1 MLDFL
6 SEMIG
11 SRPIEIIAVCCGL
24 VNVTLV
30 VKRSIWNYPFGIVMV
45 SLYAKIFYEHQLY
58 SDAILQ
64 IYFFFFQFYGLYYW
78 LKGKSEDGK
87 VVVNPLS
94 PKKFQIYLAFALIFW
109 VAWSYTMGQ
118 LTDASFP
125 YWDGAIAVLSM
136 LAQFLL
142 ARKHLENWYLWIV
155 VNILAI
161 GLFTVKDLQPT
172 AALYCVFLV
181 LSIIGLVQ
189 WRRSLVLQTNIE
201 NKSST

>member
-6 SEMIG
+6 IQMIG
-11 SRPIEIIAVCCGL
+11 SRPIEITAVVCGL
-24 VNVTLV
+24 INVTLV
-30 VKRSIWNYPFGIVMV
+30 VRRSIWNYPFGIIMV

-64 IYFFFFQFYGLYYW
+64 VYFFFFQFYGLYYW
-78 LKGKSEDGK
+78 LRGKSENGK
-87 VVVNPLS
+87 VVVNPL
-94 PKKFQIYLAFALIFW
+94 PARRFQGYLAIALVFW
-109 VAWSYTMGQ
+109 VLWSYAMGQ
-118 LTDASFP
+118 LTNASFP

-142 ARKHLENWYLWIV
+142 ARKHFQNWYLWIV

-172 AALYCVFLV
+172 AALYFVFLI
-181 LSIIGLVQ
+181 LSIIGLIR
-189 WRRSLVLQTNIE
+189 WRKSAINTE